1 MVTPEKGIFDGVIVS
16 IKIEKLQPSTETL
29 TEYKNRIATNLKRG
43 YPIIKEVAVFT
54 DRLAGE
60 PAYRIENMIQMLDHW
75 EKSIDLG
82 YIKDGKLY
90 QIDVLAKPDLI
101 QQYSSEIKNIIQSV
115 KFKLPVAVKDTKT
128 INTKTTEIKASDL
141 TNKISKKPTKQSNCD
156 SSYPDFC
163 IPSPPP
169 NLNCPNIPQKR
180 FTVSGSDPHGFDN
193 DNDGVGCES

>member
-1 MVTPEKGIFDGVIVS
+1 VS
-16 IKIEKLQPSTETL
+16 D
-29 TEYKNRIATNLKRG
+29 RVATNLKRG

-60 PAYRIENMIQMLDHW
+60 PAYRIENMIRMLDHR

-115 KFKLPVAVKDTKT
+115 KFKLPVAVNQNIKT
-128 INTKTTEIKASDL
+128 IDTKTTEIKASDL
-141 TNKISKKPTKQSNCD
+141 THKISKKSTKQSNCD
-156 SSYPDFC
+156 YSYPDFC
-163 IPSPPP
+163 IPPPPP
-169 NLNCPNIPQKR
+169 NLNCPDISQKR
-180 FTVSGSDPHGFDN
+180 FTVSGSDPHGFDR

>member
-1 MVTPEKGIFDGVIVS
+1 
-16 IKIEKLQPSTETL
+16 
-29 TEYKNRIATNLKRG
+29 
-43 YPIIKEVAVFT
+43 
-54 DRLAGE
+54 
-60 PAYRIENMIQMLDHW
+60 MIRMLDHW

-115 KFKLPVAVKDTKT
+115 KFKLPVAVNQNTKTIDTKT
-128 INTKTTEIKASDL
+128 SDL
-141 TNKISKKPTKQSNCD
+141 TQMESTHKLSRKPTRQSNCD

-169 NLNCPNIPQKR
+169 NLNCPDISQKR
-180 FTVSGSDPHGFDN
+180 FTVIGSDPHGFDR